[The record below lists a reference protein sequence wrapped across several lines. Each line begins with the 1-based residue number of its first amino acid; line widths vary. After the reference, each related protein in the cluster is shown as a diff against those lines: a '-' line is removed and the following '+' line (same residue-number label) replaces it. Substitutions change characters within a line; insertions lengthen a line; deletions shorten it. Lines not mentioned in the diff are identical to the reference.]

1 MKFINKNIKKI
12 NKSFNLKKIIKF
24 LKKHYILVLVLFLMI
39 YLIKTNF
46 RENYGGMYSGG
57 EVDVNKCTPKALP
70 KMRFCGNGT
79 EGPKSQAINY
89 IKNLKMQIEY
99 YLKVIKE
106 NADKTDDVYEAATK
120 VAISKSDTL
129 NKKWNKD
136 TKKPKDLKNW
146 ILEDNGRKEEIQKYL
161 EIKYKNDEDF
171 KKTVENLVKKIKKIG
186 KKFSKFEKD
195 IGEKKFAATVNLLF
209 KMFLG
214 SLTWKTIFEA
224 NGIEENGFL
233 YKDKYKENS
242 FIYLKEIIKGFHEIH
257 DNVIKKHS
265 IYKKYKIDDK
275 KNR

>member
-1 MKFINKNIKKI
+1 MKFINKNLKKI

-24 LKKHYILVLVLFLMI
+24 LKKHYMIVLVFCLVI
-39 YLIKTNF
+39 YLIKSNF
-46 RENYGGMYSGG
+46 REYFGGMSGG
-57 EVDVNKCTPKALP
+57 GKVDVNKCKPKALP
-70 KMRFCGNGT
+70 EMIFCGNGT
-79 EGPKSQAINY
+79 DLPKTQATNF
-89 IKNLKMQIEY
+89 IKNIKMQIKY
-99 YLKVIKE
+99 YLKVVNDNVGKS
-106 NADKTDDVYEAATK
+106 DDVFKSATK
-120 VAISKSDTL
+120 VAISKNDKLS
-129 NKKWNKD
+129 KKWNKD
-136 TKKPKDLKNW
+136 TKKPEDLKNW
-146 ILEDNGRKEEIQKYL
+146 IVKDNGRKEEIQKYL
-161 EIKYKNDEDF
+161 VKKYKNDEDF

-195 IGEKKFAATVNLLF
+195 IGEKKFAATVNLLLN
-209 KMFLG
+209 MFFG
-214 SLTWKTIFEA
+214 SLLWKTIFEA